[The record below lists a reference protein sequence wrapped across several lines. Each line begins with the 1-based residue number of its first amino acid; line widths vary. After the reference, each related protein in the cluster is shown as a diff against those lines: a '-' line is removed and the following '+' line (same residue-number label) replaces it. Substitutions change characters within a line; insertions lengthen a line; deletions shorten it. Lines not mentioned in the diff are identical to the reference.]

1 MTGTLRIEWTSIES
15 MLQSMVDVGLQAGEI
30 DDYFQQHVVNTAGL
44 DYPTCALKPIGDQ
57 LPKLGRAFGSV
68 RATYQKRW
76 VEMIS
81 SIAQSAAELNR
92 VDHEI
97 DVQMGRYADA
107 LDSMP
112 DVKITVKAFEPQE
125 LSQLEAPQESEGTLK
140 HNETW
145 ELTSK
150 GYDATRDGINEAIDF
165 INGLDAPGV
174 HLPKLP
180 QKSLEEYVVY
190 PLAGN
195 YKLLGANADA
205 CSKIDEAFS
214 DWALNFI
221 RLSGQVPLAMEGQTS
236 TRLVVHLNLYAAVM
250 KTVGEI
256 IGHGSTAFEAIS
268 TMSEKIAVA
277 VENALVKMA
286 TKLSKLL
293 TKLSSKLSP
302 AGWIWF
308 AGELLDKGFAAVTDI
323 YDDIMDC
330 KAIIEACFGLAE
342 EIEAWAGV
350 MSDALKT
357 MQEIKDAVDQ
367 LPRINPDGGL
377 DGLPHVDLP
386 AYEKTLGEIGIEVE
400 TGPSDEEESLDDRL
414 DDLEGDIPEP
424 DDEEEDDHDDE
435 NLMAPGPLIEP
446 PVPGQPT
453 TPPTYVQA

>member
-1 MTGTLRIEWTSIES
+1 MTGTLRIEWTNIES
-15 MLQSMVDVGLQAGEI
+15 MLQSMVDVGLQATEI
-30 DDYFQQHVVNTAGL
+30 DDYFQEHVVNTAGL

-57 LPKLGRAFGSV
+57 LPRLGTAFGYLRS
-68 RATYQKRW
+68 TYQKRW

-97 DVQMGRYADA
+97 DLQMGRYSDRLA
-107 LDSMP
+107 SMP
-112 DVKITVKAFEPQE
+112 DVRITVKAFEPLD
-125 LSQLEAPQESEGTLK
+125 LSRLEAPEESEGSLK

-145 ELTSK
+145 ELTSS

-165 INGLDAPGV
+165 INGLGVPGV

-180 QKSLEEYVVY
+180 QKSLEQYVVY

-195 YKLLGANADA
+195 YKLLGANATA
-205 CSKIDEAFS
+205 CNAVDSTFTE
-214 DWALNFI
+214 WAVNFT
-221 RLSGQVPLAMEGQTS
+221 RLSGQVHVAMEGQTS
-236 TRLVVHLNLYAAVM
+236 RRLMIHLNLYAAVM
-250 KTVGEI
+250 KAVGEI
-256 IGHGSTAFEAIS
+256 IGQGSTAFEAIS
-268 TMSEKIAVA
+268 RMSEKIAVA

-293 TKLSSKLSP
+293 GKLSSKLSP
-302 AGWIWF
+302 VGWILF
-308 AGELLDKGFAAVTDI
+308 SAELLDKGFAAVTDI

-357 MQEIKDAVDQ
+357 MQEIKGAVDQ

-386 AYEKTLGEIGIEVE
+386 AYEKTLGEIGVEVE
-400 TGPSDEEESLDDRL
+400 IGPNDEEESLDDRL
-414 DDLEGDIPEP
+414 DDLEGETDQPDE
-424 DDEEEDDHDDE
+424 DDEHDDE

-446 PVPGQPT
+446 PVPGGTTQPG
-453 TPPTYVQA
+453 YVQA

>member
-30 DDYFQQHVVNTAGL
+30 DGYFQEHVVNTAGL

-57 LPKLGRAFGSV
+57 LPKLGTAFGDL

-97 DVQMGRYADA
+97 DVQMGRYSDD
-107 LDSMP
+107 LGSMP
-112 DVKITVKAFEPQE
+112 DVRITVKAFEPKD
-125 LSQLEAPQESEGTLK
+125 LSALEAPEESEGRLK
-140 HNETW
+140 HNSTW
-145 ELTSK
+145 EMTSK

-165 INGLDAPGV
+165 INGLGAPGV
-174 HLPKLP
+174 HLPRLP

-205 CSKIDEAFS
+205 CGAVDSAFTE
-214 DWALNFI
+214 WALNFS
-221 RLSGQVPLAMEGQTS
+221 RLSGQVPLAMDGRTS
-236 TRLVVHLNLYAAVM
+236 GRLVVHLNLYAAVM
-250 KTVGEI
+250 KTVGEL
-256 IGHGSTAFEAIS
+256 IGQGSKAFDAIS
-268 TMSEKIAVA
+268 AMSEKIAVA

-286 TKLSKLL
+286 TKLTKLL

-302 AGWIWF
+302 AGWVWF
-308 AGELLDKGFAAVTDI
+308 AAELAQKGFDAVTDI
-323 YDDIMDC
+323 YDDIMEC
-330 KAIIEACFGLAE
+330 KDIIEACFGLAE
-342 EIEAWAGV
+342 EIKAWAGV
-350 MSDALKT
+350 MSDALET
-357 MQEIKDAVDQ
+357 MREIKDAVDQ

-377 DGLPHVDLP
+377 GGLPHVDLP
-386 AYEKTLGEIGIEVE
+386 AYEKTLGEIGVEVE

-414 DDLEGDIPEP
+414 DDLEGETAQP
-424 DDEEEDDHDDE
+424 DEEDDDEHEDE

-446 PVPGQPT
+446 PVPGGYTQPT
-453 TPPTYVQA
+453 YTEA